1 MSILSSETILY
12 HTSYTIIDCIDLSKC
27 KSLND
32 FGRGFYLTTAKEQAI
47 RFVNAAIRK
56 GGRDV
61 SHGYILAYEINN
73 YGGLS
78 AFEFEATDANWLH
91 CICGYRRGIA
101 SVCKLWDGYD
111 LIAGKVA
118 NDDTNA
124 TITFY
129 LNGAYGEVGSNEAV
143 AAALKQLRPEVL
155 ENQICMKTH
164 PAIDRLQLI
173 GYETVEKYG

>member
-1 MSILSSETILY
+1 M
-12 HTSYTIIDCIDLSKC
+12 IIDRIDLSKS

-32 FGRGFYLTTAKEQAI
+32 FGRGFYLTTAKEQAV

-56 GGRDV
+56 GGGGV
-61 SHGYILAYEINN
+61 SYGYILAYKISNDS
-73 YGGLS
+73 GLK
-78 AFEFEATDANWLH
+78 AFEFETTNTDWLH
-91 CICGYRRGIA
+91 CICGYRREIFDI
-101 SVCKLWDGYD
+101 CKRWDIYD

-129 LNGAYGEVGSNEAV
+129 LNGAYGEVGSEEAV

-155 ENQICMKTH
+155 ENQICMKKQS
-164 PAIDRLQLI
+164 AIDRLELI
-173 GYETVEKYG
+173 GYETVEKHE

>member
-1 MSILSSETILY
+1 MSILSSEGILF
-12 HTSYTIIDCIDLSKC
+12 HTSYTIIDSIDLSKC
-27 KSLND
+27 KRMND
-32 FGRGFYLTTAKEQAI
+32 FGQGFYLTTAKEQAI

-56 GGRDV
+56 GGREV
-61 SHGYILAYEINN
+61 SHGYILTYEIKD
-73 YGGLS
+73 YSGLK
-78 AFEFEATDANWLH
+78 AFEFEATNADWLH

-101 SVCKLWDGYD
+101 RVCNLWDGYD

-129 LNGAYGEVGSNEAV
+129 LNGAYGEVGSDEAV

-155 ENQICMKTH
+155 ENQICMKTQS
-164 PAIDRLQLI
+164 AIDRLQFI
-173 GYETVEKYG
+173 GYETVEKHG